1 MVPAVA
7 RNRRRISFE
16 SASDLARHFNA
27 WAAVSLTTPE
37 EWTDVL
43 VASRQWLDYSARN
56 QMLLTSYG
64 VDGPVAGAETWRLVP
79 STTEGRPCAV
89 RAGEHG
95 WPVRVPI
102 TSGGTE
108 PDPYLGGNRPSRA
121 RVERWEWRPV
131 FAIDQLARRPRPDSL
146 VPVEVPQRLTG
157 PGATGAFLDAV
168 RKVARTTVRGRLP
181 QASGPHR
188 LLADAATRVA
198 RTDKAPALDPVLA
211 DQVAWLVADR
221 IGHAEGDLP
230 TFDPEVLEPKDR
242 WAQLQMVLD
251 AARKLT
257 AALGVVVGID
267 LTASPLP
274 KMEIVDDRV
283 VPAGRRRRLPPASLE
298 QMQVGAWV
306 EVGPYSA
313 DEWAARGESG
323 SGRGAYLR
331 LNRTAYVVAIE
342 NGTEASWRLED
353 IAERTGHDLLAT
365 GEAPSLTHARDDALA
380 ALTGRYPAIDA
391 LRTATTTSTP
401 ELAGHPALPTG
412 SEPGE
417 WQRAPG
423 EGNSSVLQRRLGD
436 RVVIYAIPGPGGRW
450 LPAVHDGNELARL
463 GYAPNV
469 DAAKSAAELAG
480 RRTLRTLSARTP
492 VDRDTTIAELADSTD
507 YTRDE
512 LVALAQD
519 ALGAE
524 EITMLADPDASPAVI
539 AEVLHAG
546 GCTPA
551 TVVRVLRAE
560 HVEAADLV
568 ALLPTIGVPMDHA
581 IRILHD
587 GWDMPR
593 HQAAEQLGATALEMR
608 SAGCSPAEI
617 MAVRPREVLRSL
629 PDDPEIWASAALT
642 MVDGG
647 HPTPVIASHLL
658 AHAPTPNAFAT
669 AVAAVAEDPVEGLA
683 VAVRYGAQ
691 ADHLAAAAEAYALD
705 PPQALAVLTDAGATR
720 QVTVEAIH
728 QLCDH
733 DLDHTTQITADALGL
748 DHHQIADLLDHTG
761 GPVLPIEA
769 ASATS
774 VDTDSL
780 LAHLPQPESSPAG
793 TTDSLLAM
801 LPDPDPTGGA
811 GQIPETTR

>member
-1 MVPAVA
+1 
-7 RNRRRISFE
+7 
-16 SASDLARHFNA
+16 
-27 WAAVSLTTPE
+27 
-37 EWTDVL
+37 
-43 VASRQWLDYSARN
+43 
-56 QMLLTSYG
+56 
-64 VDGPVAGAETWRLVP
+64 
-79 STTEGRPCAV
+79 
-89 RAGEHG
+89 
-95 WPVRVPI
+95 VPI
-102 TSGGTE
+102 TTGGTE

-146 VPVEVPQRLTG
+146 VPVEVPQGLTG
-157 PGATGAFLDAV
+157 KGATEAFLDAV

-181 QASGPHR
+181 ESADAYR

-198 RTDKAPALDPVLA
+198 RTDKAPTLDPVLA
-211 DQVAWLVADR
+211 EQVAWLVADR
-221 IGHAEGDLP
+221 IGHADGDLP
-230 TFDPEVLEPKDR
+230 AFDPEVLEPKDR

-251 AARKLT
+251 PARKLT

-298 QMQVGAWV
+298 QMRIGAWV

-353 IAERTGHDLLAT
+353 IAERTGHDLLAI
-365 GEAPSLTHARDDALA
+365 GEAPSLTHARNDALA

-391 LRTATTTSTP
+391 LRAATTTSAA
-401 ELAGHPALPTG
+401 EIGGGRPALPTG
-412 SEPGE
+412 HVPGE

-423 EGNSSVLQRRLGD
+423 EGNSSVLQRRIGD

-450 LPAVHDGNELARL
+450 LPAVHDGIELARL

-480 RRTLRTLSARTP
+480 RRTLRTLSARSP

-507 YTRDE
+507 YSRDE
-512 LVALAQD
+512 LVAVAQD
-519 ALGAE
+519 ALQAE
-524 EITMLADPDASPAVI
+524 ELTRLADPEASPAVI

-560 HVEAADLV
+560 QVEAAQLV

-581 IRILHD
+581 IGILHD

-647 HPTPVIASHLL
+647 HPTPVIVSHLV
-658 AHAPTPNAFAT
+658 AHAPTAHAFAT
-669 AVAAVAEDPVEGLA
+669 AVVAVAEDPVEGLA
-683 VAVRYGAQ
+683 IAVRYGAQ
-691 ADHLAAAAEAYALD
+691 ADHLAATAEAYTLK

-733 DLDHTTQITADALGL
+733 DLDHTTQVAAAALGL

-769 ASATS
+769 ASAAS
-774 VDTDSL
+774 VDTNSL
-780 LAHLPQPESSPAG
+780 LAHLPQPEPSTGA

-801 LPDPDPTGGA
+801 LPEADPTSGA
-811 GQIPETTR
+811 DQIPETTR